1 MANLRSHAEEMA
13 QAATALP
20 SLPINLEE
28 VKRTVADILTQF
40 GKSLIFHEYTTHDI
54 SHVDDMLATLNWLI
68 PQETQKALY
77 KAEWLMIVLS
87 IYFHDMGLV
96 VTEEEYQ
103 KRSASGFQAYCDD
116 KFYST
121 PGGADYKSKV
131 EALPPDQRDRFLY
144 QEFVRA
150 HHARRVKAW
159 IEGRP
164 SFELGYAASQM
175 AELGRLLEGLEKD
188 FRRDLGLVC
197 ESHNLDDIHN
207 VAKYRVSYPY
217 GNSADETV
225 NLQYCAA
232 VLRTVDLLQIT
243 RKRTPSV
250 LYRLINPSDPISQA
264 EWAKQAAVKSVRPKV
279 ALDET
284 GNASATHP
292 SDTIEVFAT
301 FTEDDAYFGLTS
313 YLRYA
318 GAQVA
323 STYDTLQKSKRLTPR
338 PYEFPWRQVD
348 DTNVQ
353 VESALKRPFGFEID
367 QGKIL
372 DLLTGHTLYND
383 SNVVVR
389 ELIQNAIDAVR
400 LQANLDRQDSSVSG
414 KVQITWDSKTM
425 DLTVID
431 NGTGMTQ
438 EIVEKHLLKVGSS
451 RYQDPEFRERFP
463 NFSPISRFGI
473 GVLSSF
479 MVADSVEIVTVSPDE
494 DQARRISLRSVH
506 GKYLIRLLDK
516 GSDMATVAL
525 GSHGTSFRL
534 RFRPS
539 ARNIDVLATVR
550 RWILFPRCQ
559 VTVSIDNS
567 APEQVGYNS
576 PKGALEAFVAGSPSL
591 RNIGDSKTRVDERSI
606 DGITVAYVLRFS
618 SHYRDW
624 SFAVVPQNVRP
635 MPNEEQ
641 VITATC
647 IEGIAVEFLTPGFG
661 GVELLAVANAIGQT
675 APKTNVARSSIE
687 ATDEKEHLAAIVYEI
702 LFDAVVAESRR
713 LRSEETYSLT
723 WSTEQIPYLMA
734 PTVSARV
741 PPLYPKPH
749 QAALE
754 QVPMFLVETDNLR
767 MEKSLADLTNLETF
781 WTIDSVLMRSVENF
795 IREAKAEVTARRLV
809 AVSQGSSSSLPEGPI
824 LANHHG
830 SDILRSAIGT
840 KFQVVH
846 IAANVR
852 ERRLDLRW
860 QFGLD
865 KWLSSDTLRGQIFRS
880 GDREM
885 FTAFQVLGERGRR
898 ATTTIFVPL
907 NDSVT
912 VSGLADHFA
921 VSAHGSLYILPDSA
935 IGRVFSI
942 QTDLKDGSVDRQMVN
957 LVIMEAIAHSIH
969 GQRVLHPFLVDR
981 FFKQI
986 EGRLPDK
993 WLGGQ
998 ELLAMALGD
1007 TSAPLRLFNPMSWVQ
1022 RGPENEPDF

>member
-1 MANLRSHAEEMA
+1 MASLNSKAEDMA
-13 QAATALP
+13 QTATALP

-54 SHVDDMLATLNWLI
+54 SHVDDMLTTLNWLI
-68 PQETQKALY
+68 PNETQQILY

-103 KRSASGFQAYCDD
+103 KRSASGFQNYCED

-121 PGGADYKSKV
+121 PGGADYKSKI

-150 HHARRVKAW
+150 NHARRVKAW

-175 AELGRLLEGLEKD
+175 AELGRLLAGLDKD

-197 ESHNLDDIHN
+197 ESHNLDDLHD
-207 VAKYRVSYPY
+207 VTKYRVSYPY
-217 GNSADETV
+217 GNSENETV

-243 RKRTPSV
+243 RRRTPSV

-264 EWAKQAAVKSVRPKV
+264 EWAKQATVKNVRPKV
-279 ALDET
+279 ALDEQ
-284 GNASATHP
+284 GDASATHL

-301 FTEDDAYFGLTS
+301 FTEDNAYFGLTS

-318 GAQVA
+318 STQLE
-323 STYDTLQKSKRLTPR
+323 STYDTLQKARKLTPR
-338 PYEFPWRQVD
+338 KYEFPWRQID

-353 VESALKRPFGFEID
+353 VEAALRRPFGFEID
-367 QGKIL
+367 QDKIL

-400 LQANLDRQDSSVSG
+400 LQANLDKQDSSVSG
-414 KVQITWDSKTM
+414 KVQVTWDSKKM
-425 DLTVID
+425 ELTVID

-451 RYQDPEFRERFP
+451 RYQDPKFREQFP
-463 NFSPISRFGI
+463 TFSPISRFGI

-494 DQARRISLRSVH
+494 DKARRISLRSVH
-506 GKYLIRLLDK
+506 GKYLIRLLEK
-516 GSDMATVAL
+516 GSDPATAIL

-539 ARNIDVLATVR
+539 ARNIDVLETVR

-559 VTVSIDNS
+559 VTVIVDNGP
-567 APEQVGYNS
+567 PENVGYIS
-576 PKGALEAFVAGSPSL
+576 PKNALEAFVARSPSL
-591 RNIGDSKTRVDERSI
+591 RGTGGSKIKVEERTI
-606 DGITVAYVLRFS
+606 EGVTVAYALRFS

-624 SFAVVPQNVRP
+624 SFVAAPQNVHRP
-635 MPNEEQ
+635 AFQEGQ
-641 VITATC
+641 AITGTC
-647 IEGIAVEFLTPGFG
+647 IEGIAVEFQTPGFH

-675 APKTNVARSSIE
+675 APRTNVARSSIE
-687 ATDEKEHLAAIVYEI
+687 ATDEKEHLAGIVYKV

-713 LRSEETYSLT
+713 LRTEEAYSLT

-734 PTVSARV
+734 PVISARI
-741 PPLYPKPH
+741 PAQYPKSH

-754 QVPMFLVETDNLR
+754 QIPMFLVELDDLR
-767 MEKSLADLTNLETF
+767 VEKSLVDLTLLTAF
-781 WTIDSVLMRSVENF
+781 WTVDSVLSRSVENF
-795 IREAKAEVTARRLV
+795 IREAKAEITARSLV
-809 AVSQGSSSSLPEGPI
+809 VVSQGTSSSLPDGPI
-824 LANHHG
+824 LANQHG
-830 SDILRSAIGT
+830 ADILRTAIGT
-840 KFQVVH
+840 KFQVTH
-846 IAANVR
+846 IIANVS

-860 QFGLD
+860 QLGLD
-865 KWLSSDTLRGQIFRS
+865 KWSSSEILRDVVYKS
-880 GDREM
+880 GGREM
-885 FTAFQVLGERGRR
+885 FAAFQALQDGTRR
-898 ATTTIFVPL
+898 QPINVFVPQS
-907 NDSVT
+907 NDVY

-921 VSAHGSLYILPDSA
+921 ASAYGSLYIMPESSVGQMFTGQID
-935 IGRVFSI
+935 I
-942 QTDLKDGSVDRQMVN
+942 QTSSIDSLMVQVV
-957 LVIMEAIAHSIH
+957 LIEAIAQSIH
-969 GQRVLHPFLVDR
+969 QRTLHPSLVDQ
-981 FFKQI
+981 FFKRV

-993 WLGGQ
+993 WLAGHSR
-998 ELLAMALGD
+998 LATALSDVSG
-1007 TSAPLRLFNPMSWVQ
+1007 PLRVFNPMSWIQ
-1022 RGPENEPDF
+1022 RGPENEIEY